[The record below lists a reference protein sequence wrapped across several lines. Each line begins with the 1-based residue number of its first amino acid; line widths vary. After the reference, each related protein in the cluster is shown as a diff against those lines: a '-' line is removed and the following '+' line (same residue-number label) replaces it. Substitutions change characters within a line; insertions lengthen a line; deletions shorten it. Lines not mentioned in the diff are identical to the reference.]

1 MASRQKHKAI
11 SLKTKYKVIKLLDK
25 FNCTPYPQILDQF
38 RNEINSVESIEIPE
52 IEDISVWDELTAGM
66 DIRCANFSDYVN
78 VDNEISTCE
87 MSVMQT
93 NEVKESEI
101 LVHVEDSQETDE

>member
-1 MASRQKHKAI
+1 
-11 SLKTKYKVIKLLDK
+11 
-25 FNCTPYPQILDQF
+25 
-38 RNEINSVESIEIPE
+38 
-52 IEDISVWDELTAGM
+52 M
-66 DIRCANFSDYVN
+66 DIRGANFSDYVN